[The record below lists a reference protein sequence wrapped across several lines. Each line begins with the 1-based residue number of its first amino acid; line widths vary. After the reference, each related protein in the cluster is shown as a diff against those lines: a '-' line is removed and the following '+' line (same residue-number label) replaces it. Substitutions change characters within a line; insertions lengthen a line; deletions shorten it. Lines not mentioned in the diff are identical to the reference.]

1 MRILF
6 ALPHCPIPVDSGSKQ
21 LTMQAIETLAGRHEV
36 GFVVLRGPDRT
47 ERIDDLAQFG
57 TLSVVDAPHRRSLV
71 HRAGYRAA
79 YVLSSLVTGRPLHS
93 FYGCP
98 ANFWRTVQNVT
109 GRWEP
114 DLIHYDFWYSAVR
127 DGGGLQCRRLLL
139 EQDVEF
145 VRLFRE
151 AELQSS
157 FRRWRLERA
166 AGIVRKAEGSV
177 LRRMDCVLTVTPAD
191 ARAAKEAGAR
201 RVAVFPV
208 GVDTESRTPPA
219 SEPGGQGILFVG
231 GFVHR
236 PNVDGILWFARSVFP
251 RILRVHPGA
260 TLTIVGGGPPESV
273 RELGRSN
280 GQIRVTGWVDDV
292 TPFYHSA
299 RVVVAPLRFGSGIK
313 TKVLEAMAF
322 GRPVVTTTIGV
333 EGIEI
338 SPGENI
344 LVQDSP
350 DGFAEAVSLLL
361 GHPEQARA
369 LGLAGRAVVER
380 FYSKKAARQRI
391 LEIYEK
397 DCWAPGSVSE
407 GQSS

>member
-1 MRILF
+1 
-6 ALPHCPIPVDSGSKQ
+6 
-21 LTMQAIETLAGRHEV
+21 
-36 GFVVLRGPDRT
+36 
-47 ERIDDLAQFG
+47 
-57 TLSVVDAPHRRSLV
+57 
-71 HRAGYRAA
+71 
-79 YVLSSLVTGRPLHS
+79 
-93 FYGCP
+93 
-98 ANFWRTVQNVT
+98 
-109 GRWEP
+109 
-114 DLIHYDFWYSAVR
+114 
-127 DGGGLQCRRLLL
+127 
-139 EQDVEF
+139 
-145 VRLFRE
+145 
-151 AELQSS
+151 
-157 FRRWRLERA
+157 
-166 AGIVRKAEGSV
+166 
-177 LRRMDCVLTVTPAD
+177 
-191 ARAAKEAGAR
+191 
-201 RVAVFPV
+201 
-208 GVDTESRTPPA
+208 
-219 SEPGGQGILFVG
+219 
-231 GFVHR
+231 
-236 PNVDGILWFARSVFP
+236 
-251 RILRVHPGA
+251 
-260 TLTIVGGGPPESV
+260 
-273 RELGRSN
+273 
-280 GQIRVTGWVDDV
+280 VDDV